1 MPPPRRAMSEQDVL
15 TRLDRIERT
24 LSGDERKL
32 DDSGLVGEVRSIKQ
46 TLHGPPG
53 QPNGLV
59 GQVDSLRKSLR
70 NLGFSILA
78 SGFAVVLTLVLT
90 R

>member
-1 MPPPRRAMSEQDVL
+1 MSEQDVL
-15 TRLDRIERT
+15 ARLGRIERT
-24 LSGDERKL
+24 LTGDPGKL

-53 QPNGLV
+53 APNGLV
-59 GQVDSLRKSLR
+59 GKVEGLGKSLR